1 MTLVLYLKE
10 GCPFCQRVKDKISEK
25 NITDTEMYYVGK
37 NFELKE
43 FKDKYGQD
51 STFPRGYE
59 KKDGE
64 IVLIGDSGDIISYID
79 KNY

>member
-10 GCPFCQRVKDKISEK
+10 GCPFCQRVKDKVAEK
-25 NITDTEMYYVGK
+25 NITDTEIYYVGK
-37 NFELKE
+37 DFELKD

-51 STFPRGYE
+51 ATFPRGYE

-64 IVLIGDSGDIISYID
+64 IFLIGDSGAIISYID